1 MWKYNKPTFE
11 FSREIPLSYNVA
23 PWGGHSY
30 FAYDLVVNTR
40 PKVIVELG
48 TYKGNSLF
56 AMAQAV
62 KDFGLKTKLHAVD
75 TWQGDRHAGFYG
87 EDIYNTFSQV
97 KESYYKDLNIIPHRT
112 TFDKA
117 QGEFKDKSID
127 ILHIDGLHTYEAV
140 KHDLDNWSPK
150 VKSNGIVMFHDIA
163 ETGRDFGVYRL
174 WEELEGVNTL
184 AFPFYHGLG
193 VVFLGNKLGDK
204 PVDNACID
212 HYKQLADKLG

>member
-1 MWKYNKPTFE
+1 MWKYYNPTFE
-11 FSREIPLSYNVA
+11 FRSEMPLNLAYA

-30 FAYDLVVNTR
+30 FAY
-40 PKVIVELG
+40 
-48 TYKGNSLF
+48 
-56 AMAQAV
+56 
-62 KDFGLKTKLHAVD
+62 
-75 TWQGDRHAGFYG
+75 
-87 EDIYNTFSQV
+87 
-97 KESYYKDLNIIPHRT
+97 
-112 TFDKA
+112 
-117 QGEFKDKSID
+117 
-127 ILHIDGLHTYEAV
+127 
-140 KHDLDNWSPK
+140 DLDNWSPK

>member
-1 MWKYNKPTFE
+1 MWKYYNPTFE
-11 FSREIPLSYNVA
+11 FRSEMPLNLAYA

-30 FAYDLVVNTR
+30 FAYDLVANTK
-40 PKVIVELG
+40 PKLIVELG

-62 KDFGLKTKLHAVD
+62 KDLKLNTSLRAVD
-75 TWQGDRHAGFYG
+75 TWQGDAHSGFYG
-87 EDIYNTFSQV
+87 DEIWKTFN
-97 KESYYKDLNIIPHRT
+97 KALEHYKDLDIHPHRML
-112 TFDKA
+112 FDQA
-117 QGEFKDKSID
+117 RDKFEDGSID

>member
-11 FSREIPLSYNVA
+11 FSREIPLSYNMA

-87 EDIYNTFSQV
+87 EGVYNTFSQV

-140 KHDLDNWSPK
+140 KHDFDNWLCK
-150 VKSNGIVMFHDIA
+150 VKDDGVIMLHDVEEIM
-163 ETGRDFGVYRL
+163 GDFGVYKL
-174 WEELEGVNTL
+174 WGKLQGKYETL
-184 AFPFYHGLG
+184 TFKFYHGLG
-193 VVFLGNKLGDK
+193 VIFLGEKPTIDVTPYYILAGGLG
-204 PVDNACID
+204 
-212 HYKQLADKLG
+212 